1 MLTTGLQCGNILIVG
16 KMPTQIER
24 KGGGQSMTDTKL
36 LREKIEQSG
45 YKLQFIA
52 KKVGIT
58 YQGLLNKINNK
69 SEFRANE
76 IQALYNLLGLTEKE
90 RIAIF
95 FAANV
100 D

>member
-1 MLTTGLQCGNILIVG
+1 MVIVYECRQDVYNDMQRKEG
-16 KMPTQIER
+16 KR
-24 KGGGQSMTDTKL
+24 LMTNTEL

-76 IQALYNLLGLTEKE
+76 IQALYDLLGLSEAE
-90 RIAIF
+90 RVAIF
-95 FAANV
+95 FAERV

>member
-1 MLTTGLQCGNILIVG
+1 
-16 KMPTQIER
+16 
-24 KGGGQSMTDTKL
+24 MTDTKL

-45 YKLQFIA
+45 YTLQFIA
-52 KKVGIT
+52 KKVEIT

>member
-1 MLTTGLQCGNILIVG
+1 
-16 KMPTQIER
+16 
-24 KGGGQSMTDTKL
+24 MTDTKL

-69 SEFRANE
+69 SEFRANK